1 MPVMI
6 RYVSL
11 WSDTECLE
19 IPDTYCTAMPEQ
31 VSERLRRA
39 RTGAGFENAR
49 AASDA
54 FGWNAATYRCH
65 ENGVRGVSAQRAER
79 YVRAFHVGLNWLLT
93 GSGDTATSQERSLA
107 PLLGTVGRHGM
118 VNQATG
124 LPAVALLSEQ
134 KVLLAPTT
142 RPRPASRRAVA

>member
-1 MPVMI
+1 
-6 RYVSL
+6 
-11 WSDTECLE
+11 
-19 IPDTYCTAMPEQ
+19 MPEQ